1 MPFVHSTLTFLL
13 KFTQDQALKAGRDT
27 ISLPVII
34 NMAAQSNTQIQAPLT
49 LQQFLKLLQTLPAA
63 RISEL
68 SIEQIP
74 NNIPA
79 DISEKIPMASR
90 SAVDD
95 LIMSANSFHLKR
107 RMRDQET
114 YGDQLVA
121 SLDKAKV
128 TTGSANLR
136 VFKNK
141 ILLLVDMLQASQRGT
156 RKIGNVTYVKH
167 IESINNLLID
177 VRSETISLHESLAIL
192 EKVKPINKDDAK
204 RFSYSIRLLRKQT
217 NSVGKI
223 LSEYYILRLKVLAR
237 TIHQK
242 RKLIETRE
250 ETIHL
255 RQQELEILRANL
267 QETQTLWKRTMK
279 RKQTKD
285 ETKEIQQ
292 RIYDLVNEIKASEV
306 VIAESDLILWLDAI
320 VEASL
325 NEESKVRVVKS
336 LRQARI
342 SLFYLLNKFCAA
354 QETSALQIAQ
364 NPFIQVN
371 PEKAIKFVLMSE
383 QFILN
388 YFTKKKN
395 TATAWLSG
403 VAESKI
409 VELDQLQKDILVEL
423 RRASK
428 SLFKL

>member
-1 MPFVHSTLTFLL
+1 
-13 KFTQDQALKAGRDT
+13 
-27 ISLPVII
+27 
-34 NMAAQSNTQIQAPLT
+34 MAAQSDSQIQTPLT
-49 LQQFLKLLQTLPAA
+49 LQQFLRLLQTLPAT

-68 SIEQIP
+68 PIERLP

-95 LIMSANSFHLKR
+95 LMMSANSFHLKR
-107 RMRDQET
+107 RMRDQDT
-114 YGDQLVA
+114 YGNQLVA
-121 SLDKAKV
+121 SLDKAKT

-136 VFKNK
+136 IFKNK

-156 RKIGNVTYVKH
+156 RKIGNLTYVKH
-167 IESINNLLID
+167 IESINNLLVD
-177 VRSETISLHESLAIL
+177 VRSETISLHESLSTL

-204 RFSYSIRLLRKQT
+204 RFSYSVRLLRKQT

-242 RKLIETRE
+242 RKQIETRK
-250 ETIHL
+250 ETIRL
-255 RQQELEILRANL
+255 RQQELDVLRENL
-267 QETQTLWKRTMK
+267 QETQTLWKRAMK
-279 RKQTKD
+279 RSQIKD
-285 ETKEIQQ
+285 EAKEIQQ
-292 RIYDLVNEIKASEV
+292 RIHELVNEIKASEV

-320 VEASL
+320 IEASL
-325 NEESKVRVVKS
+325 NDESKVRLVKS

-342 SLFYLLNKFCAA
+342 SLFYLLNMFCVT

-364 NPFIQVN
+364 NPFIQVD

-403 VAESKI
+403 AAESKM

-428 SLFKL
+428 SMFKL

>member
-1 MPFVHSTLTFLL
+1 MSA
-13 KFTQDQALKAGRDT
+13 Q
-27 ISLPVII
+27 I
-34 NMAAQSNTQIQAPLT
+34 NTGIHAPLSMK
-49 LQQFLKLLQTLPAA
+49 QFIKLLQTLPPA

-68 SIEQIP
+68 PIERLP

-95 LIMSANSFHLKR
+95 LIMNANSFHLKR
-107 RMRDQET
+107 RMRDQEV
-114 YGDQLVA
+114 YGDHLVA
-121 SLDKAKV
+121 ALDKAKT

-141 ILLLVDMLQASQRGT
+141 ILLLVDMLQAAQRGT
-156 RKIGNVTYVKH
+156 RKVGNATFVKH
-167 IESINNLLID
+167 IGSINNLLID
-177 VRSETISLHESLAIL
+177 VRSETINLHESLATL
-192 EKVKPINKDDAK
+192 ENAKPIDDDDKK
-204 RFSYSIRLLRKQT
+204 RFVTYIKLLRKQT
-217 NSVGKI
+217 GSINKI

-237 TIHQK
+237 AIHQK
-242 RKLIETRE
+242 RKLIESRE
-250 ETIHL
+250 ETIQVKQQQLDTL
-255 RQQELEILRANL
+255 RVDL
-267 QETQTLWKRTMK
+267 QEAQSLWKRTMK
-279 RKQTKD
+279 RKQTID

-292 RIYDLVNEIKASEV
+292 QIYDLVNEIKASEV
-306 VIAESDLILWLDAI
+306 VIAENDLILWLDAI

-325 NEESKVRVVKS
+325 DQESKQRVVKS

-342 SLFYLLNKFCAA
+342 SLYYLLNKFCAT
-354 QETSALQIAQ
+354 QEASALQIAQ
-364 NPFIQVN
+364 NPFIQVD

-403 VAESKI
+403 AAESKI
-409 VELDQLQKDILVEL
+409 AELDQLQKDILVEL

-428 SLFKL
+428 SMFKL

>member
-1 MPFVHSTLTFLL
+1 MTAQASIEIQNPLSL
-13 KFTQDQALKAGRDT
+13 K
-27 ISLPVII
+27 
-34 NMAAQSNTQIQAPLT
+34 
-49 LQQFLKLLQTLPAA
+49 QFIKLLQKLPPGRIAA
-63 RISEL
+63 L
-68 SIEQIP
+68 PIEKLP

-107 RMRDQET
+107 RMRDQES
-114 YGDQLVA
+114 YGTEVVNA
-121 SLDKAKV
+121 LDKAK
-128 TTGSANLR
+128 TASGSANLR

-141 ILLLVDMLQASQRGT
+141 ILLLVEMLQSAQRGT
-156 RKIGNVTYVKH
+156 KKIGNDTFVKH
-167 IESINNLLID
+167 ITSINNLLID
-177 VRSETISLHESLAIL
+177 VRSETINLLDSLSLLQRTKPANDADKKRLAESIYIL
-192 EKVKPINKDDAK
+192 KKE
-204 RFSYSIRLLRKQT
+204 T

-237 TIHQK
+237 AIHQK

-250 ETIHL
+250 ETTQMK
-255 RQQELEILRANL
+255 QQELDDL
-267 QETQTLWKRTMK
+267 QADLKEAQTLWNRTMK
-279 RKQTKD
+279 RKKTID
-285 ETKEIQQ
+285 ETKEVQQ

-325 NEESKVRVVKS
+325 NDDSKQRVTNS

-342 SLFYLLNKFCAA
+342 SLFYLLNKFCAS
-354 QETSALQIAQ
+354 QEASAIQIAK
-364 NPFIQVN
+364 NPFIQVD

-383 QFILN
+383 TFILN

-403 VAESKI
+403 AAENKI
-409 VELDQLQKDILVEL
+409 VELDQLQKEILTEL
-423 RRASK
+423 RKASK
-428 SLFKL
+428 SMFKL

>member
-1 MPFVHSTLTFLL
+1 MA
-13 KFTQDQALKAGRDT
+13 TQA
-27 ISLPVII
+27 
-34 NMAAQSNTQIQAPLT
+34 NTEIQTPLS
-49 LQQFLKLLQTLPAA
+49 LQQFIKLLQTLPPA

-68 SIEQIP
+68 PIEQLP

-95 LIMSANSFHLKR
+95 LIMAANSFHLKR

-121 SLDKAKV
+121 ALDKAKT

-141 ILLLVDMLQASQRGT
+141 ILLLVDMLQAAQSGK
-156 RKIGNVTYVKH
+156 RKVGNSTFVKH
-167 IESINNLLID
+167 IEAINNLLID
-177 VRSETISLHESLAIL
+177 VRSETISLHESLNTLENIKAIND
-192 EKVKPINKDDAK
+192 EDGK
-204 RFSYSIRLLRKQT
+204 RFVASTSLLRKQT
-217 NSVGKI
+217 SSINKI

-237 TIHQK
+237 AIHQK

-250 ETIHL
+250 ETIKTKQDQL
-255 RQQELEILRANL
+255 DMLRADL
-267 QETQTLWKRTMK
+267 QEAQSLWKRTMK

-285 ETKEIQQ
+285 ETKEVQQ

-325 NEESKVRVVKS
+325 NDDSKQRVIKS

-342 SLFYLLNKFCAA
+342 SLYYLLNKFCAS
-354 QETSALQIAQ
+354 QEASALQIAQ
-364 NPFIQVN
+364 NPFIQVD

-403 VAESKI
+403 AAESKI
-409 VELDQLQKDILVEL
+409 AELDQLQKDILVEL

-428 SLFKL
+428 SMFKL

>member
-1 MPFVHSTLTFLL
+1 MSA
-13 KFTQDQALKAGRDT
+13 Q
-27 ISLPVII
+27 I
-34 NMAAQSNTQIQAPLT
+34 NTGIQAPLS
-49 LQQFLKLLQTLPAA
+49 LKQFIKLLQTLPPA

-68 SIEQIP
+68 PIERLP

-95 LIMSANSFHLKR
+95 LIMNANSFHLKR
-107 RMRDQET
+107 RMRDQEI

-121 SLDKAKV
+121 ALDKAKT

-141 ILLLVDMLQASQRGT
+141 ILLLVDMLQAAQRGT
-156 RKIGNVTYVKH
+156 RKVGNATFVKH
-167 IESINNLLID
+167 IGSINNLLID
-177 VRSETISLHESLAIL
+177 VRSETINLHESLALL
-192 EKVKPINKDDAK
+192 ENAKPVDDDDKK
-204 RFSYSIRLLRKQT
+204 RFATFTTLLRKQT
-217 NSVGKI
+217 GSINKI

-237 TIHQK
+237 AIHQK

-250 ETIHL
+250 ESIQIK
-255 RQQELEILRANL
+255 QQQLDMLRADL
-267 QETQTLWKRTMK
+267 QEAQSLWKRTMK
-279 RKQTKD
+279 RKQTID

-325 NEESKVRVVKS
+325 NEESKQRVAKS

-342 SLFYLLNKFCAA
+342 SLYYLLNKFCAA
-354 QETSALQIAQ
+354 QEASALQIAQ
-364 NPFIQVN
+364 NPFIQVD

-403 VAESKI
+403 AAESKI
-409 VELDQLQKDILVEL
+409 AELDQLQKDILIEL

-428 SLFKL
+428 TMFKI

>member
-1 MPFVHSTLTFLL
+1 MTA
-13 KFTQDQALKAGRDT
+13 QAT
-27 ISLPVII
+27 TEI
-34 NMAAQSNTQIQAPLT
+34 QSPLS
-49 LQQFLKLLQTLPAA
+49 LQQFIKLLQKLPPG
-63 RISEL
+63 RIADL
-68 SIEQIP
+68 PIERLP

-90 SAVDD
+90 GAVDD

-107 RMRDQET
+107 RMRDQES
-114 YGDQLVA
+114 YGNHVVA
-121 SLDKAKV
+121 ALDKAK
-128 TTGSANLR
+128 TASGSANLR

-141 ILLLVDMLQASQRGT
+141 ILLLIEMLQSAQRGT
-156 RKIGNVTYVKH
+156 KKVGNDTFVKH
-167 IESINNLLID
+167 ISSINNLLID
-177 VRSETISLHESLAIL
+177 VRSETISLHDSINVLHKA
-192 EKVKPINKDDAK
+192 KPANKEDKK
-204 RFSYSIRLLRKQT
+204 RFATSLQMLKKET

-237 TIHQK
+237 AIHQK

-250 ETIHL
+250 ETTQIKQ
-255 RQQELEILRANL
+255 RELDDL
-267 QETQTLWKRTMK
+267 QSDLKETQTLWNRTMK
-279 RKQTKD
+279 RKKTVDDTKD
-285 ETKEIQQ
+285 VQQ

-325 NEESKVRVVKS
+325 NEDSKQRVLKS

-342 SLFYLLNKFCAA
+342 SLFYLLNKFCAS
-354 QETSALQIAQ
+354 QEASAIQIAK
-364 NPFIQVN
+364 NPFIQVD

-383 QFILN
+383 TFILN

-403 VAESKI
+403 AAENKM
-409 VELDQLQKDILVEL
+409 VELDQLQKDILTEL

-428 SLFKL
+428 TMFKL

>member
-1 MPFVHSTLTFLL
+1 M
-13 KFTQDQALKAGRDT
+13 
-27 ISLPVII
+27 
-34 NMAAQSNTQIQAPLT
+34 NAQTNTEIQAPLS
-49 LQQFLKLLQTLPAA
+49 LQQFLKLLQTLPPA

-68 SIEQIP
+68 PIEQLP

-95 LIMSANSFHLKR
+95 LIMAANSFHLKR
-107 RMRDQET
+107 RMRDQDT

-121 SLDKAKV
+121 ALDKAKT

-141 ILLLVDMLQASQRGT
+141 ILLLVDMLQSAQRGT
-156 RKIGNVTYVKH
+156 RKVGNTTFVKH
-167 IESINNLLID
+167 INAINNLLID
-177 VRSETISLHESLAIL
+177 VRSETIHLHESLANL
-192 EKVKPINKDDAK
+192 ENVKPINDDDTK
-204 RFSYSIRLLRKQT
+204 RFKTSIGLLRKQT
-217 NSVGKI
+217 ASIGKI

-237 TIHQK
+237 AIHQK

-250 ETIHL
+250 ETIQQK
-255 RQQELEILRANL
+255 QQELDILRADL
-267 QETQTLWKRTMK
+267 QEAQTLWKRTMK

-285 ETKEIQQ
+285 ETKEVQQ

-306 VIAESDLILWLDAI
+306 VISENDLILWLDAI

-325 NEESKVRVVKS
+325 NEESKQRVINS
-336 LRQARI
+336 LRHARI
-342 SLFYLLNKFCAA
+342 SLYYLLNKFCAA
-354 QETSALQIAQ
+354 QEASALQIAQ
-364 NPFIQVN
+364 NPFIQVD

-403 VAESKI
+403 AAESKI
-409 VELDQLQKDILVEL
+409 AELDQLQKDILIEL

-428 SLFKL
+428 SMFKL

>member
-1 MPFVHSTLTFLL
+1 MST
-13 KFTQDQALKAGRDT
+13 Q
-27 ISLPVII
+27 V
-34 NMAAQSNTQIQAPLT
+34 NTDIQAPLS
-49 LQQFLKLLQTLPAA
+49 LQQFLKLLQTLPPA

-68 SIEQIP
+68 PIEQLP

-79 DISEKIPMASR
+79 DISEKIPIASR

-95 LIMSANSFHLKR
+95 LIMAANSFHLKR

-114 YGDQLVA
+114 YGDQIVA
-121 SLDKAKV
+121 ALDKAKV

-141 ILLLVDMLQASQRGT
+141 ILLLVEMLQAAQRGT
-156 RKIGNVTYVKH
+156 KKIGNNTFVKH
-167 IESINNLLID
+167 IGAINNLLID
-177 VRSETISLHESLAIL
+177 VRSEMINLHESLHAL
-192 EKVKPINKDDAK
+192 ESVKTINDEDKK
-204 RFSYSIRLLRKQT
+204 RFESSISLLRKQT
-217 NSVGKI
+217 ISINKI

-237 TIHQK
+237 AIHQK

-250 ETIHL
+250 ETIQTK
-255 RQQELEILRANL
+255 QQQLDMLRADL
-267 QETQTLWKRTMK
+267 QEAQSLWKRTMK

-285 ETKEIQQ
+285 ETKEVQQ

-325 NEESKVRVVKS
+325 NEESKQRVAKS

-342 SLFYLLNKFCAA
+342 SLYYLLNKFCAS
-354 QETSALQIAQ
+354 QEASALQIAQ
-364 NPFIQVN
+364 NPFIQVD

-403 VAESKI
+403 AAETKI
-409 VELDQLQKDILVEL
+409 AELDQLQKDILVEL

-428 SLFKL
+428 SMFKL

>member
-1 MPFVHSTLTFLL
+1 MSAQP
-13 KFTQDQALKAGRDT
+13 KKT
-27 ISLPVII
+27 IS
-34 NMAAQSNTQIQAPLT
+34 APLT
-49 LQQFLKLLQTLPAA
+49 LQQFLKLLQTLPPG

-68 SIEQIP
+68 PIERLP

-79 DISEKIPMASR
+79 DISEKVPMSSR

-95 LIMSANSFHLKR
+95 LIMEANSFHLKR
-107 RMRDQET
+107 RMRDADT
-114 YGDQLVA
+114 YGDAIVA
-121 SLDKAKV
+121 ALDKAKM
-128 TTGSANLR
+128 TSGSANLR

-141 ILLLVDMLQASQRGT
+141 ILLLVDLLQSAQRGT
-156 RKIGNVTYVKH
+156 KKVTNDTFVKH
-167 IESINNLLID
+167 INSINNLLID
-177 VRSETISLHESLAIL
+177 VRSETISLHESLACL
-192 EKVKPINKDDAK
+192 EKANPINTDDTK
-204 RFSYSIRLLRKQT
+204 RFKNSILLIKKST
-217 NSVGKI
+217 GSVSKI

-237 TIHQK
+237 AIHQK
-242 RKLIETRE
+242 RSLIESYE
-250 ETIHL
+250 EIVQTK
-255 RQQELEILRANL
+255 QFELDALRADL
-267 QETQTLWKRTMK
+267 QETQSLWKRTMK

-285 ETKEIQQ
+285 ETKEVQQ

-306 VIAESDLILWLDAI
+306 VISESDLILWLDAI

-342 SLFYLLNKFCAA
+342 SLYYLLNKFCAA
-354 QETSALQIAQ
+354 QEASALQIAQ

-403 VAESKI
+403 AAENKI
-409 VELDQLQKDILVEL
+409 AELDQLQKDILVEL
-423 RRASK
+423 RKASK
-428 SLFKL
+428 SLFKIKNQKLS